1 MTTLAQLRKA
11 ALSLPETEEGQHF
24 GRVAFSVRGKG
35 FASVTKERQVLLN
48 LREDE
53 AAELA
58 QAYLAGEV
66 VTRRD
71 RVVGARVPLADI
83 NGQQLNHWVRR
94 AWFHRAPRRL
104 AAELTRADQVDVGT
118 GDLPAGIDRPAT
130 RALHGAGATSLD
142 DVARLTRDE
151 VAALHGVGQ
160 KAVRLLEE
168 ALTER
173 GSTFRAP

>member
-11 ALSLPETEEGQHF
+11 ALALPETEEGQRRGH
-24 GRVAFSVRGKG
+24 VAFWVRDKG
-35 FASVTKERQVLLN
+35 FASLTEERQVQLDLP
-48 LREDE
+48 EDE

-58 QAYLAGEV
+58 KAYESGEV

-94 AWFHRAPRRL
+94 SWFHRAPRRL
-104 AAELTRADQVDVGT
+104 AAELTQADQVDVGT
-118 GDLPAGIDRPAT
+118 SDLPAGIDRPAK

-160 KAVRLLEE
+160 KAVRLLEA

-173 GSTFRAP
+173 GSKFRAP